1 VTIRNATVLHLRS
14 ALSVSGVARIC
25 IWMGLG
31 ARPARPE
38 APKAPEAVLGV
49 GPGGGESPPGR
60 GFGGITP
67 EKILEI

>member
-1 VTIRNATVLHLRS
+1 MK
-14 ALSVSGVARIC
+14 GVGRAKREAR
-25 IWMGLG
+25 
-31 ARPARPE
+31 AARPE

-49 GPGGGESPPGR
+49 GPGGGDPPPGR